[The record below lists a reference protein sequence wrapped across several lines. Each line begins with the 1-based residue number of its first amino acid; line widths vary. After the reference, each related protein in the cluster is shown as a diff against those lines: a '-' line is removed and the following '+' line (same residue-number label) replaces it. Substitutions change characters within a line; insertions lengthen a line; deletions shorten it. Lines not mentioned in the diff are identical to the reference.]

1 MNFVFPG
8 FLFALFAI
16 SIPVIIHLFR
26 FRRFR
31 TVLFPNVAFLRQLSE
46 ASDKESRLKHLLIL
60 LARILA
66 IAFLVMA
73 FAKPYIPAD
82 GDDIDPAGNAT
93 GIYIDNSFSMD
104 ALSVRGTLLD
114 EARESAL
121 EIASLYGPADRFL
134 LLTNDFEGRHQRFV
148 SREEFTDLVR
158 EIEPSARVRT
168 IGEVLLRKEELFANA
183 PFENRKAYLISDYQ
197 KSTSGLEELDPGL
210 TLPTSLIPLPS
221 QEEENLFIDSC
232 WFETPVRLTG
242 EPVTLHVRIRN
253 DGNRNL
259 ESQPLRLFIN
269 GQQRSVVAFNVAA
282 GGETEVQLSWSA
294 GSEALQQGYVE
305 IVDYPV
311 TFDDRLYFT
320 YTVSSEIPVL
330 AIEGSGSNT
339 YLRALYDR
347 NELFRYRTMPAFSI
361 DYSVFSDYPLILLNG
376 LDRISSGL
384 AMELQR
390 FVDEGGHLAVFPGR
404 QMDILSYETF
414 LRSLDVDTYS
424 RLDTTG
430 IRVSMINEM
439 HPLFDGVFEQLPE
452 NIDLPNVTSYY
463 QIARTQRSTGMNLLQ
478 LQNGLPFFASYRSG
492 NGRVYL
498 SAVPLDGTFSNF
510 QRHSVFVPVMAN
522 IALHSDGLQA
532 LYHVIGPEMSVM
544 MSGRKG
550 SSDDVFILKKEDFEV
565 IPEQRRIGNQTQLL
579 FHDQMEEAGNYSL
592 YRGEERV
599 AGLSFNYDRR
609 ESLLEAYSPR
619 EIQDLITDLQ
629 LENVSVVAAGD
640 RPLDQVLTEM
650 VLGRQLWRLFLILAL
665 AFLFFEVML
674 LRFWK

>member
-60 LARILA
+60 LSRILA

-73 FAKPYIPAD
+73 FAKPYIPAE
-82 GDDIDPAGNAT
+82 GDYMDPAGNAT

-104 ALSVRGTLLD
+104 ALSARGTLLD
-114 EARESAL
+114 EARERAL

-158 EIEPSARVRT
+158 EIEPGARVRT
-168 IGEVLLRKEELFANA
+168 IGEVMVRKEELFANA
-183 PFENRKAYLISDYQ
+183 PFENHKAYFISDYQ
-197 KSTSGLEELDPGL
+197 KSTSGLEELYPEIQF
-210 TLPTSLIPLPS
+210 PASLIPLPS
-221 QEEENLFIDSC
+221 QEEENLFVDSC

-242 EPVTLHVRIRN
+242 EPITLHVRIRN

-259 ESQPLRLFIN
+259 ENQPLRLFID

-305 IVDYPV
+305 TVDYPV

-347 NELFRYRTMPAFSI
+347 NELFRYRSMPAFSI

-390 FVDEGGHLAVFPGR
+390 FVNEGGHLAVFPGR

-424 RLDTTG
+424 RRDTTG

-463 QIARTQRSTGMNLLQ
+463 QIAPTQRSTGMNLLQ

-492 NGRVYL
+492 DGRVYL
-498 SAVPLDGTFSNF
+498 SAVPLDGDFSNF
-510 QRHSVFVPVMAN
+510 QRHSVFVPVLAN

-532 LYHVIGPEMSVM
+532 LYHVIGPDMSVM
-544 MSGRKG
+544 MSGRSG
-550 SSDDVFILKKEDFEV
+550 SSDDVFILRRDDFEV

-609 ESLLEAYSPR
+609 ESLLEAYSLR
-619 EIQDLITDLQ
+619 EIQDIITDLQ
-629 LENVSVVAAGD
+629 LENVSVVEAGD
-640 RPLDQVLTEM
+640 KPLDQVLNEM